1 MSIFE
6 FFFKYKPVIYEKGQL
21 AFQLLGSRWWF
32 SFVVVA
38 AVIGAY
44 YAYRNVAR
52 DKYSL
57 GLVALRAL
65 TFSILAFI
73 FLRPVLNVKT
83 VLPQESYIAV
93 VIDNSESMKI
103 KDDGQVSRSE
113 QLLKELETTNFMKR
127 LEDKFKVRKYRFD
140 TRAERIE
147 GLERLTFEGKRTS
160 LESATDLLQQELGS
174 VPLSGVVLITDGAD
188 NASKQWS
195 ESLSKLEAGHKNPIP
210 FYTVGVGSESILRDA
225 EMVKVS
231 APRSTLKESTAVVD
245 ISYRSHGFSGRKA
258 TVYVRENGVLLK
270 SEQVT
275 LPADGEIAET
285 TLDLPVKNEG
295 TRMFSFTLQGADDRI
310 PENNTLTA
318 LVEIKNDH
326 PQILYIEGEP
336 RWEFKFLRRAMQ
348 DDPNIRLVTLLR
360 SSQNKFYRQGIDK
373 EEMLSEGFPK
383 KKDELFA
390 YKGLIFG
397 SIESTFFTQDQ
408 LKNVVDFVSNRGG
421 GFLMMGGRNS
431 YAGGRYENSLLAD
444 IMPVQMSS
452 VDRMP
457 IIGRLKMQVT
467 DYGRNHP
474 LMKLTPDADAN
485 VKQWTDLPPLN
496 DYNKTVDAKVGAIVL
511 AKGQPE
517 SRGGQDPIVLA
528 YQRYGRGRTMALT
541 TGSTWRWQMQ
551 MDHQDQTYELFWKQT
566 LRWLV
571 NTSPDPVM
579 ISSDKDT
586 YVPGEAIHLS
596 ADVSNKSF
604 ERMDNAKVVAKVRNP
619 DGVTETIPLDWNGSG
634 EGSYQAELNATAAG
648 VYQVDVEAT
657 QGSENLGT
665 NHTSFQVED
674 RPVEF
679 SSAALDTRLLQSIA
693 TSTSGKYYPLSKI
706 GDVPEDA
713 QYVENET
720 GFVEQ
725 KELWDVPFLFMLLCA
740 SFGTEWFWRKRKGLA

>member
-6 FFFKYKPVIYEKGQL
+6 FFFKYKPIIYEKGQL
-21 AFQLLGSRWWF
+21 AFQLLGSRWTF
-32 SFVVVA
+32 LFFVVA
-38 AVIGAY
+38 AVVGAY
-44 YAYRNVAR
+44 FAYRKVAR
-52 DKYSL
+52 DKYSI
-57 GLVALRAL
+57 GMVALRAL
-65 TFSILAFI
+65 TFTILAFI
-73 FLRPVLNVKT
+73 VLRPVLNIRS
-83 VLPQESYIAV
+83 VLPQESYLAV

-103 KDDGQVSRSE
+103 KDDGQVARSE
-113 QLLKELETTNFMKR
+113 QLLKELEATKFFAR
-127 LEDKFKVRKYRFD
+127 LEEKFKVRTYRFD
-140 TRAERIE
+140 NLAERIE
-147 GLERLTFEGKRTS
+147 GLDRLTFEGKRTK
-160 LESATDLLQQELGS
+160 LEAATDLLQQELGT
-174 VPLSGVVLITDGAD
+174 VPLSGVVLVSDGAD
-188 NASKQWS
+188 NASKQWT
-195 ESLSKLEAGHKNPIP
+195 ESLSKLEARKTPIP
-210 FYTVGVGSESILRDA
+210 FYTVGVGSESITRDA

-245 ISYRSHGFSGRKA
+245 IAYRSHGFRGRKA

-275 LPADGEIAET
+275 MPADGEIAEF

-295 TRMFSFTLQGADDRI
+295 VRQFSFSLQAPDDRI

-383 KKDELFA
+383 KKEELFS

-397 SIESTFFTQDQ
+397 SIESTFFTQEQ

-421 GFLMMGGRNS
+421 GFLMLGGRNS
-431 YAGGRYENSLLAD
+431 FSGGRYENSALAD
-444 IMPVQMSS
+444 ILPVQLSS
-452 VDRMP
+452 SDRTPAM
-457 IIGRLKMQVT
+457 GRLKLLVT
-467 DYGRNHP
+467 DYGRTHP

-485 VKQWTDLPPLN
+485 VKQWSDLPPLN
-496 DYNKTVDAKVGAIVL
+496 DFNRTLEAKVGAIVL
-511 AKGQPE
+511 ARGQSE
-517 SRGGQDPIVLA
+517 QRGPDPILLA

-541 TGSTWRWQMQ
+541 TGTTWRWQML
-551 MDHQDQTYELFWKQT
+551 MDNQDQTYETFWKQT

-579 ISSDKDT
+579 INSDKDT
-586 YVPGEAIHLS
+586 YVPGDVVHLS
-596 ADVSNKSF
+596 ADISNKSF

-619 DGVTETIPLDWNGSG
+619 DGVTEAIPLDWNGSG
-634 EGSYQAELNATAAG
+634 EGSYQAEVNVTTAG
-648 VYQVDVEAT
+648 VYQVEVEAT

-665 NHTSFQVED
+665 NHTAFQVEE

-679 SSAALDTRLLQSIA
+679 SGASLDARLLQSIA
-693 TSTSGKYYPLSKI
+693 SSTGGRYYPLSRI
-706 GDVPEDA
+706 GDVPDDA
-713 QYVENET
+713 QFVDTET
-720 GFVEQ
+720 TFVEQ
-725 KELWDVPFLFMLLCA
+725 KELWDVPFLFMLLCMT
-740 SFGTEWFWRKRKGLA
+740 FGAEWFWRKKKGLA